1 MKARVLAMALAVTML
16 IGVVLLRG
24 GVSDRMPKPDA
35 AEARKEGTVTVTR
48 RHSPDVVLAIKPG
61 VASSSRTA
69 PLVPKVSPLMEQYNG
84 KRDWKGIYERGSKS
98 PSATPEERYLAAQ
111 IADDCRHR
119 PGLDA
124 ATVDKEFAASRE
136 RVLQGIS
143 PKDPMR
149 DKRIA
154 ATDTM
159 FRRTGAC
166 RELHELRITR
176 EEARAL
182 MVKAA
187 EAGDPRARARLVEL
201 DMWAPILG
209 PDGNLRFGVP
219 GAPMMPSM
227 SEAQLAT
234 VRESLAS
241 GDPTVI
247 TIAGRILSNS
257 IADLQIRAG
266 PDEATVD
273 LRVFRDA
280 WMLAA
285 CDAGRDCGPGHEH
298 MVSGCMSFGN
308 CEARDLREY
317 YFFYDHS
324 PQMSQRVAEYHARIS
339 SAIRTGDWSWFR
351 FHRGPNSA
359 GMVYGIP
366 P

>member
-1 MKARVLAMALAVTML
+1 
-16 IGVVLLRG
+16 VVLQ
-24 GVSDRMPKPDA
+24 
-35 AEARKEGTVTVTR
+35 
-48 RHSPDVVLAIKPG
+48 IKPG
-61 VASSSRTA
+61 A
-69 PLVPKVSPLMEQYNG
+69 PAATRPEPFPKKVSPLMEQYHAR
-84 KRDWKGIYERGSKS
+84 RDWKAIYDRGSQS

-111 IADDCRHR
+111 IADDCRYR

-124 ATVDKEFAASRE
+124 ATVDREFAAARE
-136 RVLQGIS
+136 KALQGIS

-154 ATDTM
+154 AIDTM
-159 FRRTGAC
+159 FKRTGAC
-166 RELHELRITR
+166 RDLHALRITR
-176 EEARAL
+176 EQARNL

-219 GAPMMPSM
+219 GAQMMPSM
-227 SEAQLAT
+227 SDAQLAT
-234 VRESLAS
+234 LRESLAS
-241 GDPTVI
+241 ADPTVI
-247 TIAGRILSNS
+247 AIAGRILSNS

-266 PDEATVD
+266 QQEATVD

-280 WMLAA
+280 WMLAS

-298 MVSGCMSFGN
+298 IISGCMSFGN
-308 CEARDLREY
+308 CEAQDLREY

-324 PQMSQRVAEYHARIS
+324 PQMSQRVAEYHTRIS
-339 SAIRTGDWSWFR
+339 SAIRTGDWSWFH
-351 FHRGPNSA
+351 FHRGPNSG
-359 GMVYGIP
+359 GMVFGIP